1 MSGLRYDLVDLRLFV
16 SIAEA
21 GSLTK
26 GAERA
31 HLSVGAAS
39 MRVKNFEEALGAP
52 LLVRTSQGVSLTPA
66 GEALLTHARRV
77 FRDLERLHGDL
88 QAFSRGLRGRVRVF
102 ANTTAMTEIL
112 PAALGSFL
120 ASHPHVDIDLEER
133 LSPEIA
139 RAVADG
145 SADIGILAG
154 TVRTDG
160 LDVLAYQKDTLV
172 LAVPAGHA
180 LAGADMVDFAE
191 VAALSLV
198 SLQRGSAIHGFMEN
212 IFAEMGVA
220 PDIRIRVSSFESL
233 CRMVEAGVGIGMLP
247 GSVANRLKHNHA
259 IAVVPL
265 SNRWAVRELKICVLK
280 LDELPAFG
288 HALVEHLV
296 SGTRAA

>member
-16 SIAEA
+16 STAEA

-39 MRVKNFEEALGAP
+39 MRVKNLEEALGAA

-120 ASHPHVDIDLEER
+120 AAHPHVDIDLEER

-191 VAALSLV
+191 VAPLSLV

-220 PDIRIRVSSFESL
+220 ADIRIRVSSFESL

-259 IAVVPL
+259 ITVVPL
-265 SNRWAVRELKICVLK
+265 SNRWAVRELKICVQK

-296 SGTRAA
+296 SGARAA